1 MAYWLVK
8 TEPTVYSFS
17 DLERD
22 KVTIW
27 DGVASNLAL
36 KHLREMRKGDEVLVY
51 HSGEEKSVVGIA
63 EVASD
68 PYPDPKSRGKKF
80 SVVDL
85 KPKKRLD
92 YPVSL
97 EEMKKDGRFLSIDL
111 IRIPRLSAM
120 PVSATIWAA
129 VLAFSHKPG

>member
-68 PYPDPKSRGKKF
+68 PYPDPKSRDKKF

-92 YPVSL
+92 RPVSL
-97 EEMKKDGRFLSIDL
+97 EEMKNDGRFLSIDL

-120 PVSATIWAA
+120 PVSPTIWAA